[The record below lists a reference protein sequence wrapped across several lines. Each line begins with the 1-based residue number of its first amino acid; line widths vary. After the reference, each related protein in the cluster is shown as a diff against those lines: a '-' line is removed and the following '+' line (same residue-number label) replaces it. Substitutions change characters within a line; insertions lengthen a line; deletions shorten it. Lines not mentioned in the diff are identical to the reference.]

1 MKEFVCSQ
9 ILFDTN
15 PAPMIRHGSYPRR
28 RKIKNIIKSVKKEVR
43 HSKINQQ
50 NVMAHTEKWGGGG
63 GECKYLFHDKVCR
76 Y

>member
-15 PAPMIRHGSYPRR
+15 PAPMIRRGSYPRR

-63 GECKYLFHDKVCR
+63 GMQVSIS
-76 Y
+76 